1 MKHLYSKCNKL
12 NVHTLTEDNDNKS
25 KCSTSYKYFLV
36 HDKMEKNMSPK
47 DAKKQ
52 KINLINYS

>member
-1 MKHLYSKCNKL
+1 M

-25 KCSTSYKYFLV
+25 KCSTSYKYLLV